1 MDQQLIDFIIQNITG
16 VMNVTQFIISML
28 LIVLVASCFLGRYV
42 VLSKKLVLSSL
53 GAFVLDILFS
63 IGLSFIFTD
72 GIDNDSLMDVSIILT
87 VVLFIYSFVFYF
99 FAFKEKRFLRA
110 LEATF
115 CLYLLTSY
123 CSSFVQTTAIFL
135 AGGTEEVVN
144 DAFYEK
150 LGEGPVWNASI
161 IISFAI
167 TLTLFII
174 TYFRFYKPKRH
185 FVIGIPYRI
194 LFIVWVCIF
203 SFFPILPAVIPSEN
217 ITSAERYQLM
227 SFLYA
232 IGIIVL
238 GIAVPVIVIVIFAE
252 RNLREKNS
260 YQEAYLTAQLEYIK
274 QYKKSQVETRAF
286 RHDLK
291 NNLSV
296 TSMMLEKG
304 QVEEA
309 AAHINDMLGNVAALS
324 PKYVTGDE
332 MLDLIVSMKADR
344 MEDLNIPFTL
354 DGVVDGGLN
363 IKPMDMCSIFANA
376 LDNAIEAASATDSPS
391 VNLNIKRTD
400 KFFIIKITNSAR
412 TKVDCDRLLNSSG
425 YTSKKDREFHG
436 FGLLN
441 IRRAIEDHNGVLK
454 AESTDS
460 TFTLSIILPRSS

>member
-1 MDQQLIDFIIQNITG
+1 M
-16 VMNVTQFIISML
+16 
-28 LIVLVASCFLGRYV
+28 
-42 VLSKKLVLSSL
+42 
-53 GAFVLDILFS
+53 
-63 IGLSFIFTD
+63 
-72 GIDNDSLMDVSIILT
+72 
-87 VVLFIYSFVFYF
+87 
-99 FAFKEKRFLRA
+99 
-110 LEATF
+110 
-115 CLYLLTSY
+115 
-123 CSSFVQTTAIFL
+123 TAIYI
-135 AGGTEEVVN
+135 AGGTTEIL
-144 DAFYEK
+144 DDMFLDIYGQGAI
-150 LGEGPVWNASI
+150 WNATI
-161 IISFAI
+161 ITQFSLA
-167 TLTLFII
+167 LFLFMI
-174 TYFRFYKPKRH
+174 TYFRFYKPRRY
-185 FVIGIPYRI
+185 FILGIPYRI
-194 LFIVWVCIF
+194 LFIVWVFIF
-203 SFFPILPAVIPSEN
+203 SFIPLIPVMIPSD
-217 ITSAERYQLM
+217 IIDSAQRYRIM

-260 YQEAYLTAQLEYIK
+260 YQESYLAAQLEYTK
-274 QYKKSQVETRAF
+274 QYKKSQVATRAF